1 MTVSISSPGSHKL
14 LLWFLLALFSSANA
28 QAFRV
33 VIDAG
38 HGGHA
43 RGATNDSVYEK
54 HLALDVAFRLERY
67 LKKRGV
73 RSTLTRRSDYFVSL
87 DSRAAMA
94 KLGNAFVSIHF
105 NAASNRGATGIETF
119 YYTSQS
125 AYLAALVN
133 YNVVHKL
140 RGKNRGV
147 KHRGFR
153 VIRNSPCPAIL
164 VEGGFLSNNS
174 ECRKCIK
181 ASYRQKL
188 AEAIG
193 YALIRYKSQRR

>member
-1 MTVSISSPGSHKL
+1 MLTL
-14 LLWFLLALFSSANA
+14 LMLMGLLMAGGNA
-28 QAFRV
+28 WAFRV
-33 VIDAG
+33 VIDPG

-43 RGATNDSVYEK
+43 RGATNGLVYEK

-73 RSTLTRRSDYFVSL
+73 SATLTRRGDHFVSL
-87 DSRAAMA
+87 DRRAAMA
-94 KLGNAFVSIHF
+94 RRGNVFVSIHF

-119 YYTSQS
+119 YHTQQS

-153 VIRNSPCPAIL
+153 VIRNSPRPAIL
-164 VEGGFLSNNS
+164 VEGGFLSNNG

-193 YALIRYKSQRR
+193 HALLRYKGNRRRR